1 MATRTLTTAVTAAAA
16 RVMTS
21 STRARIGR
29 RVVRARA
36 EGEGDGDAG
45 RGTAATRSPALGLA
59 PKEVLDAIQVPPE
72 LVEVRAYVR
81 WEEAGMPSD
90 TTDEWRR
97 REYDEALLDLKV
109 ELLRGTTMNEIR
121 ARYKMSPVEGGD
133 ARMFNEDED
142 LARRVKAAEALAM
155 NQATTRKVEETTEF
169 IESVVGEEATEFIES
184 VVGEEATEETSTVVE
199 AIEETPVEETPVEDD
214 EEADEEIV
222 ETVMES
228 SSSSAAENT
237 TEYAVDVFASLTETE
252 LADMEAALNE
262 SANWSTRE
270 ELVAAIRSTPEM
282 DADEVDLY
290 KQLEDTK
297 LALLASEQAL
307 QETKAELE
315 EIEAE
320 IIVSQATADKAL
332 SEMKEG
338 WSAEVSSLEAQLKQA
353 NLANA
358 GDVAEAVEALQRDV
372 AEAEK
377 KMKALEDEK
386 SALTKQVEDAK
397 IATIKAEAVRDANAE
412 VVLLLKKE
420 LETAKDELRELKS
433 NSVSESEY
441 SSMKNELD
449 RAWEAA
455 AELQAMWDN
464 DRKVI
469 EFLTKSIDDE
479 KAKKEARQA
488 LSIPDAAKGLLSWAR
503 NTITARATDVSN
515 VSQQTIETVSQAYQ
529 ELEAS
534 TGEFSDDV
542 ISDDSESDLLHDM

>member
-169 IESVVGEEATEFIES
+169 IESVVGEEATE
-184 VVGEEATEETSTVVE
+184 ETSTVVE
-199 AIEETPVEETPVEDD
+199 AIDETPVEETPVEDD

>member
-1 MATRTLTTAVTAAAA
+1 MATRTLTTAVTTAAA

-45 RGTAATRSPALGLA
+45 RGTAAATRSPALGLA

-155 NQATTRKVEETTEF
+155 NQATTRKVEET
-169 IESVVGEEATEFIES
+169 TEFIES

>member
-1 MATRTLTTAVTAAAA
+1 M
-16 RVMTS
+16 
-21 STRARIGR
+21 
-29 RVVRARA
+29 RARA

-45 RGTAATRSPALGLA
+45 RGTAAAAAARAPALALA
-59 PKEVLDAIQVPPE
+59 PKEVLDAIQVPSE

-90 TTDEWRR
+90 TTDEWQR

-155 NQATTRKVEETTEF
+155 NQATTREVEETM
-169 IESVVGEEATEFIES
+169 EFIES

-199 AIEETPVEETPVEDD
+199 AIEETAVEETPVEDD
-214 EEADEEIV
+214 EETEGEIV
-222 ETVMES
+222 ETAMET
-228 SSSSAAENT
+228 SSSSAAEDS

-270 ELVAAIRSTPEM
+270 ELVAAIRSAPEM
-282 DADEVDLY
+282 DADDVDLY

-297 LALLASEQAL
+297 LALFASEQAL

-332 SEMKEG
+332 AEMKEG

-377 KMKALEDEK
+377 KIKALEDEK

-412 VVLLLKKE
+412 VVLMLKKE

-479 KAKKEARQA
+479 KAKKEARRA

-542 ISDDSESDLLHDM
+542 ISDDSESDLMHDM

>member
-1 MATRTLTTAVTAAAA
+1 MATRTMTAAAMTTTATA
-16 RVMTS
+16 RVTSS

-45 RGTAATRSPALGLA
+45 RGTAAAAAARAPALGLA
-59 PKEVLDAIQVPPE
+59 PKEVLDAIQVPSE

-90 TTDEWRR
+90 TTDEWQR

-155 NQATTRKVEETTEF
+155 NQATTREVEET
-169 IESVVGEEATEFIES
+169 TEFIES
-184 VVGEEATEETSTVVE
+184 VVGEEATEETSTVFE

-214 EEADEEIV
+214 EVAEEEIV

-228 SSSSAAENT
+228 SSSSAAEDS

-282 DADEVDLY
+282 DADDVDLY

-332 SEMKEG
+332 AEMKEG

-372 AEAEK
+372 TEAEK

-412 VVLLLKKE
+412 VVLMLKKE
-420 LETAKDELRELKS
+420 LETVKDELRELKS
-433 NSVSESEY
+433 NSISESEH

-479 KAKKEARQA
+479 KAKKEARRA

>member
-45 RGTAATRSPALGLA
+45 RGTAAATRSPALGLA

-155 NQATTRKVEETTEF
+155 NQATTRKVEET
-169 IESVVGEEATEFIES
+169 TEFIES

>member
-1 MATRTLTTAVTAAAA
+1 MATRTLTTAVTTVAA

-45 RGTAATRSPALGLA
+45 RGTAAATRAPALGLA

-155 NQATTRKVEETTEF
+155 NQATTRKVEET
-169 IESVVGEEATEFIES
+169 TEFIES

-332 SEMKEG
+332 AEMKEG

-534 TGEFSDDV
+534 TGDFSDDV

>member
-1 MATRTLTTAVTAAAA
+1 MATRTMTAAAMTTTATA
-16 RVMTS
+16 RVTSS

-45 RGTAATRSPALGLA
+45 RGTAAAAARAPALGLA
-59 PKEVLDAIQVPPE
+59 PKEVLDAIQVPSE

-90 TTDEWRR
+90 TTDEWQR

-155 NQATTRKVEETTEF
+155 NQATTREVEETTEF
-169 IESVVGEEATEFIES
+169 IESVVGEVTE
-184 VVGEEATEETSTVVE
+184 EETSTIVE

-214 EEADEEIV
+214 EVAEEEIV

-228 SSSSAAENT
+228 SSSSAAEDS

-282 DADEVDLY
+282 DADDVDLY

-332 SEMKEG
+332 AEMKEG

-372 AEAEK
+372 TEAEK

-412 VVLLLKKE
+412 VVLMLKKE
-420 LETAKDELRELKS
+420 LETVKDELRELKS
-433 NSVSESEY
+433 NSISESEH

-479 KAKKEARQA
+479 KAKKEARRA

>member
-1 MATRTLTTAVTAAAA
+1 MATRTLTTAVTAASA

-155 NQATTRKVEETTEF
+155 NQATTRKVEET
-169 IESVVGEEATEFIES
+169 TEFIES

>member
-169 IESVVGEEATEFIES
+169 IESVVGEEATE
-184 VVGEEATEETSTVVE
+184 ETSTVVE

-332 SEMKEG
+332 SDMKEG

>member
-1 MATRTLTTAVTAAAA
+1 MATRTMTAAAMTTTATA
-16 RVMTS
+16 RVTSS

-45 RGTAATRSPALGLA
+45 RGTAAAATARAPALGLA
-59 PKEVLDAIQVPPE
+59 PKEVLDAIQVPSE

-90 TTDEWRR
+90 TTDEWQR

-155 NQATTRKVEETTEF
+155 NQATTREVEET
-169 IESVVGEEATEFIES
+169 TEFIES
-184 VVGEEATEETSTVVE
+184 VVGEEATEETSTVFE

-214 EEADEEIV
+214 EVAEEETV

-228 SSSSAAENT
+228 SSSSAAEDS

-282 DADEVDLY
+282 DADDVDLY

-332 SEMKEG
+332 AEMKEG

-377 KMKALEDEK
+377 KIKALEDEK

-412 VVLLLKKE
+412 VVLMLKKE
-420 LETAKDELRELKS
+420 LETVKDELRELKS
-433 NSVSESEY
+433 NSISESEH

-479 KAKKEARQA
+479 KAKKEARRA

>member
-1 MATRTLTTAVTAAAA
+1 MATRTLRTAVTTAAA

-45 RGTAATRSPALGLA
+45 RGTAAATRAPALGLA

-169 IESVVGEEATEFIES
+169 IESVVGEEATE
-184 VVGEEATEETSTVVE
+184 ETSTVVE

-222 ETVMES
+222 ETVMEL

>member
-1 MATRTLTTAVTAAAA
+1 MATRTLRTAVTTAAA

-45 RGTAATRSPALGLA
+45 RGTAAATRAPALGLA

-169 IESVVGEEATEFIES
+169 IESVVGEEATE
-184 VVGEEATEETSTVVE
+184 ETSTVVE

-214 EEADEEIV
+214 EEADEEIA

-228 SSSSAAENT
+228 SSSSAAENA

>member
-1 MATRTLTTAVTAAAA
+1 MTTATTTATA
-16 RVMTS
+16 RVMTTS

-45 RGTAATRSPALGLA
+45 RGTAAAAAARAPALALA
-59 PKEVLDAIQVPPE
+59 PKEVLDAIQVPSE

-90 TTDEWRR
+90 TTDEWQR

-155 NQATTRKVEETTEF
+155 NQATTREVEET
-169 IESVVGEEATEFIES
+169 TEFIES

-199 AIEETPVEETPVEDD
+199 AIEETAVEETPVEDD
-214 EEADEEIV
+214 EETEGEIV
-222 ETVMES
+222 ETAMET
-228 SSSSAAENT
+228 SSSSAAEDS

-270 ELVAAIRSTPEM
+270 ELVAAIRSAPEM
-282 DADEVDLY
+282 DADDVDLY

-297 LALLASEQAL
+297 LALFASEQAL

-332 SEMKEG
+332 AEMKEG

-377 KMKALEDEK
+377 KIKALEDEK

-412 VVLLLKKE
+412 VVLMLKKE

-479 KAKKEARQA
+479 KAKKEARRA

-542 ISDDSESDLLHDM
+542 ISDDSESDLMHDM

>member
-1 MATRTLTTAVTAAAA
+1 MATRTLRTAVTTAAA

-45 RGTAATRSPALGLA
+45 RGTAAATRAPALGLA

-169 IESVVGEEATEFIES
+169 IESVVGEEATE
-184 VVGEEATEETSTVVE
+184 ETSTVVE

-214 EEADEEIV
+214 EEADEEIA

>member
-1 MATRTLTTAVTAAAA
+1 MATRTLTTAVTTVAA

-45 RGTAATRSPALGLA
+45 RGTAAATRSPALGLA

-155 NQATTRKVEETTEF
+155 NQATTRKVEET
-169 IESVVGEEATEFIES
+169 TEFIES

>member
-1 MATRTLTTAVTAAAA
+1 MATRTLTTAVTTAAA

-155 NQATTRKVEETTEF
+155 NQATTRKVEET
-169 IESVVGEEATEFIES
+169 TEFIES

>member
-1 MATRTLTTAVTAAAA
+1 MATRTLTTAVTTVAA

-45 RGTAATRSPALGLA
+45 RGTAAATRAPALGLA

-155 NQATTRKVEETTEF
+155 NQATTRKVEET
-169 IESVVGEEATEFIES
+169 TEFIES

>member
-155 NQATTRKVEETTEF
+155 NQATTRKVEET
-169 IESVVGEEATEFIES
+169 TEFIES

>member
-1 MATRTLTTAVTAAAA
+1 MATRTMTAAAMTTTATA
-16 RVMTS
+16 RVTSS

-45 RGTAATRSPALGLA
+45 RGTAAAAAARAPALGLA
-59 PKEVLDAIQVPPE
+59 PKEVLDAIQVPSE

-90 TTDEWRR
+90 TTDEWQR

-155 NQATTRKVEETTEF
+155 NQATTREVEET
-169 IESVVGEEATEFIES
+169 TEFIES
-184 VVGEEATEETSTVVE
+184 VVGEEATEETSTVFE

-214 EEADEEIV
+214 EVAEEETV

-228 SSSSAAENT
+228 SSSSAAEDS

-282 DADEVDLY
+282 DADDVDLY

-332 SEMKEG
+332 AEMKEG

-372 AEAEK
+372 TEAEK

-412 VVLLLKKE
+412 VVLMLKKE

-479 KAKKEARQA
+479 KAKKEARRA

>member
-1 MATRTLTTAVTAAAA
+1 MATRTMTAAAMTTTATA
-16 RVMTS
+16 RVTSS

-45 RGTAATRSPALGLA
+45 RGTAAAAAARAPALGLA
-59 PKEVLDAIQVPPE
+59 PKEVLDAIQVPSE

-90 TTDEWRR
+90 TTDEWQR

-155 NQATTRKVEETTEF
+155 NQATTREVEET
-169 IESVVGEEATEFIES
+169 TEFIES
-184 VVGEEATEETSTVVE
+184 VVGEEATEETSTVFE

-214 EEADEEIV
+214 EVAEEETV

-228 SSSSAAENT
+228 SSSSAAEDS

-282 DADEVDLY
+282 DADDVDLY

-332 SEMKEG
+332 AEMKEG

-372 AEAEK
+372 TEAEK

-412 VVLLLKKE
+412 VVLMLKKE

-433 NSVSESEY
+433 NSISESEH

-479 KAKKEARQA
+479 KAKKEARRA